1 MAYIYNTDIGI
12 AVFGYNRPRE
22 LEKTLSK
29 LSIFVNSS
37 IFNIKVIVFIDGP
50 KNKKDIK
57 STGMISL
64 FTQKFSNFEFRIS
77 KTNKGLKNSIYNGL
91 DEISDNFEYFFVFED
106 DIILLSNLDNVIC
119 NVLQKSLLDAY
130 SSVCLYCPLG
140 INLRNF
146 FSKIKLIETYR
157 MQCWGWFTSSKNW
170 KYFRRECSDDL
181 LHSIDKDDYIF
192 QIGEDSY
199 NRLQETIFQKRPLW
213 ANQWIAFNKVVT
225 KPSLVLSCSFATNI
239 GIGTGANKFS
249 NFSKIKEIFNFF
261 VSKIKLFFA
270 KTDDVK
276 IKKIS
281 KSELEIITNR
291 QIF

>member
-1 MAYIYNTDIGI
+1 MVNIYNKDIGI
-12 AVFGYNRPRE
+12 AVFGYNRPKE

-29 LSIFVNSS
+29 LSIFVDSS

-50 KNKKDIK
+50 KNKIDIK
-57 STGMISL
+57 SAGMISL

-91 DEISDNFEYFFVFED
+91 DEMSYNFKHFFVFED
-106 DIILLSNLDNVIC
+106 DIILLSNLDKVIR
-119 NVLQKSLLDAY
+119 NILQKNLFKAY
-130 SSVCLYCPLG
+130 SSVCLYCPFG
-140 INLRNF
+140 MNLRNVF
-146 FSKIKLIETYR
+146 TEIKLIETYR
-157 MQCWGWFTSSKNW
+157 MQCWGWFTSSENW

-199 NRLQETIFQKRPLW
+199 NRLQETMFKKRPLW
-213 ANQWIAFNKVVT
+213 ANQWIAFNKVVA
-225 KPSLVLSCSFATNI
+225 KPSLVLSCSFTTNI
-239 GIGTGANKFS
+239 GIGTGTNKFS
-249 NFSKIKEIFNFF
+249 SFSKIKEIVNFF
-261 VSKIKLFFA
+261 VSKIKLFFV
-270 KTDDVK
+270 KTDDIK